1 MPSRWLVWH
10 ATQTTSLGLA
20 FCYGWAMMKAFQTA
34 GAPAFGVRSRRVN
47 NPALLLHLQFGV
59 CSLTHEFP
67 HDLRGG
73 FPTVRMRRL
82 RSHPAVRRLV
92 RQIDLHPRQLLL
104 PLFIRAGKNVRQEIS
119 SMPGH
124 AQITNDLLADEV
136 RPLASM
142 GLGGVLLFGTPA
154 EKDETGS
161 DAVSPHGIIPQAIA
175 AIKDVAPE
183 MLVVTDV
190 CFCEYTSHGHCGP
203 LTKSSGRV
211 DVDNDA
217 TLALLGRQAVVHA
230 KAGADVVAPSGMMDG
245 MISAI
250 RRSLDDEGHSHIPI
264 LSYSAKYASGFY
276 GPFREAAESTPQ
288 FGDRRSYQMDPASAA
303 EQALR
308 EVELDVAEGAD
319 MLMVKPA
326 LAYLDIIR
334 RVHERFPGL
343 PLAAYNVSG
352 EYSMVKAAAKA
363 GWLDEKTVALEIL
376 TAIRRAGAD
385 ILITYWAKD
394 VVRWLN

>member
-1 MPSRWLVWH
+1 L
-10 ATQTTSLGLA
+10 T
-20 FCYGWAMMKAFQTA
+20 YDY
-34 GAPAFGVRSRRVN
+34 PADR
-47 NPALLLHLQFGV
+47 
-59 CSLTHEFP
+59 
-67 HDLRGG
+67 RGG

-92 RQIDLHPRQLLL
+92 RQVDLHPRQFIL
-104 PLFIRAGKNVRQEIS
+104 PLFVRAGHNLRQEIG
-119 SMPGH
+119 SMPGQH
-124 AQITNDLLADEV
+124 QITPDRLADEV
-136 RPLASM
+136 RPLASL
-142 GLGGVLLFGTPA
+142 GLGGVLLFGIPA

-161 DAVSPHGIIPQAIA
+161 DATSPRGIIPQAIA
-175 AIKDVAPE
+175 AIKDAAPDL
-183 MLVVTDV
+183 LVFTDV

-203 LTKSSGRV
+203 LTEASGRV

-217 TLALLGRQAVVHA
+217 TLAMLGEQAVVHA
-230 KAGADVVAPSGMMDG
+230 RAGADVVAPSGMMDG
-245 MISAI
+245 MIGAI
-250 RRSLDDEGHSHIPI
+250 RGRLDGDGFSHIPI
-264 LSYSAKYASGFY
+264 LSYAAKYASGFY

-288 FGDRRSYQMDPASAA
+288 FGDRRSYQMDPACAA

-352 EYSMVKAAAKA
+352 EYSMVKAAARA

-376 TAIRRAGAD
+376 TAIRRAGAS
-385 ILITYWAKD
+385 ILISYWSQD
-394 VVRWLN
+394 VVRWLG